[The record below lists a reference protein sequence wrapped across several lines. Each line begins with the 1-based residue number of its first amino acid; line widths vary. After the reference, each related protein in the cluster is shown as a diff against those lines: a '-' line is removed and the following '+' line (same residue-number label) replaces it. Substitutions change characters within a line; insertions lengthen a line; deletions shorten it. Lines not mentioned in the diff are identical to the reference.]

1 MAEKILNLVDY
12 STFIKTVVD
21 YVIGYDKTNGDILY
35 SPELLFPTIQ
45 YCTAT
50 YYDDFEETGDEN
62 ADYEAYI
69 TAKRPTT
76 AQYESMI
83 KAIEE
88 KIEFEKNK
96 LIFRK
101 QDSLTELLG
110 TVNKKV
116 DEIDMKAVNKSIKQF
131 LPKVKNFD
139 LNKLFKG
146 VIEEKTDQM
155 HDARNVLS
163 IKKE

>member
-1 MAEKILNLVDY
+1 MEKILNLVDY

-21 YVIGYDKTNGDILY
+21 FVIGCDEKNGDILY

-45 YCTAT
+45 YCTAV
-50 YYDDFEETGDEN
+50 YYDDFEETGDED
-62 ADYEAYI
+62 ADYETYI

-96 LIFRK
+96 LIFKK
-101 QDSLTELLG
+101 QDSLTELLV
-110 TVNKKV
+110 TVNDKIG
-116 DEIDMKAVNKSIKQF
+116 EIDMKAVNKSIKQF
-131 LPKVKNFD
+131 LPKIKNFD

>member
-1 MAEKILNLVDY
+1 MEKILNLVDY
-12 STFIKTVVD
+12 GTFIKTVVK
-21 YVIGYDKTNGDILY
+21 YVIGYDETNGDILY
-35 SPELLFPTIQ
+35 TPELLFPTIQ
-45 YCTAT
+45 YCTAV

-62 ADYEAYI
+62 ADYETYI

-83 KAIEE
+83 KTIEE

-96 LIFRK
+96 LIFKK

-110 TVNKKV
+110 TVNKKM
-116 DEIDMKAVNKSIKQF
+116 DEVDMKAVNKSIKQF

-163 IKKE
+163 IKKD